1 MKISILAFTVKGITL
16 SLKIKGLLDS
26 QGDQVACYKP
36 EKYQQEK
43 LARMAVPISPD
54 LKTFTGRQFAEKDA
68 LIFVGACGI
77 AVRAIASFIQDKTRD
92 PAVLCIDE
100 KGQFVIPLLSGH
112 IGGANRLAVR
122 ISVALGSI
130 PVITTATDVNSLF
143 SVDDWASLHDAWIS
157 DMEAAKEISAQ
168 LLAEKPVGF
177 FTELKIEGEI
187 PRLLVTAQS
196 WEQDDKSVGIGIGIC
211 VSLDDKMKPYPIT
224 LNIVPRTVYMG
235 IGCRR
240 GVPMSAIEEFI
251 LEQLSKNNIS
261 LHAIKGI
268 ASIDLKHNEQGLL
281 DFASKYNLPLLFYS
295 KEELLSVPGK
305 YSESEFVMSITGV
318 DNVCERAAVLLSTGG
333 QLISSKESGNG
344 VTMALARKE
353 WRVSFEY

>member
-1 MKISILAFTVKGITL
+1 MKISILAFSAKGITL

-26 QGDQVACYKP
+26 QGDQVACYNP
-36 EKYQQEK
+36 EKFQQEK
-43 LARMAVPISPD
+43 LAGMAVPISPD

-122 ISVALGSI
+122 ISAALGSI

-143 SVDDWASLHDAWIS
+143 SVDDWATVHDAWIS

-177 FTELKIEGEI
+177 FTELKIDGEI
-187 PRLLVTAQS
+187 PRLLVSTQL
-196 WEQDDKSVGIGIGIC
+196 WEQEDKSIGIC

-235 IGCRR
+235 IGCRK

-251 LEQLSKNNIS
+251 LIQLSKNNIS

-281 DFASKYNLPLLFYS
+281 DFALKYNLPLLFYS

-305 YSESEFVMSITGV
+305 YRESEFVMSITGV
-318 DNVCERAAVLLSTGG
+318 DNVCERAAVLLSAGG
-333 QLISSKESGNG
+333 QLVSRKKSGYG